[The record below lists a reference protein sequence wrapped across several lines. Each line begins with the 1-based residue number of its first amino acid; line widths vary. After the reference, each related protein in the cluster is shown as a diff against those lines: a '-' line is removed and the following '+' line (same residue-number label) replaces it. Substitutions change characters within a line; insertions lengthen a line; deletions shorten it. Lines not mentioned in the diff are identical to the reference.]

1 MGLKWIASFV
11 LLTCNDGKVKKNK
24 KFINK
29 IINNVSEILK
39 FKGKNSSADVSI
51 IEKEIDNLVY
61 ELYNLSNEEIKIVE
75 GK

>member
-1 MGLKWIASFV
+1 METIPIPNID
-11 LLTCNDGKVKKNK
+11 TKNK
-24 KFINK
+24 KLVDK